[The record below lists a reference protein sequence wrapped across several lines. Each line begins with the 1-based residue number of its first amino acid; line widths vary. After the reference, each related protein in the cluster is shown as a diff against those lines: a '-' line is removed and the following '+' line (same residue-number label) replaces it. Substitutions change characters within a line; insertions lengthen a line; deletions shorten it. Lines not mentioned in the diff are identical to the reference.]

1 MTLEVPDHVTMGRSC
16 DQIGS
21 KPSHDQASNPV
32 PRPSDNK
39 SDVTYAMSMTDT
51 RAQHLSKSSKIGS
64 ALTQVWVNASWVYPE
79 DQYAHMGTSE

>member
-1 MTLEVPDHVTMGRSC
+1 MTKHLIQRLDHLITNQMTKSASTRSC
-16 DQIGS
+16 MPTSIG
-21 KPSHDQASNPV
+21 
-32 PRPSDNK
+32 
-39 SDVTYAMSMTDT
+39 VTYAMSMTDT